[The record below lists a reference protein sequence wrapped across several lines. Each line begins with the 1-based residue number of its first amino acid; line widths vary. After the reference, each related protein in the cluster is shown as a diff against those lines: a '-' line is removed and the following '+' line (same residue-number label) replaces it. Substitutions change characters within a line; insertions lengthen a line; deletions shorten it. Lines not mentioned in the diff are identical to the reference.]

1 MSMKRMSSSLAA
13 AVVICG
19 MTAAAQTPQQ
29 PPTTT
34 GDQKNAAAAPIT
46 VAGCVQQESAVLK
59 RNPIAGSV
67 GMGDE
72 FVLTFASL
80 NPGPATTTEPAPAE
94 PVGTSGSPGNFGT
107 VYRVTGDKEK
117 ELKSY
122 VGQRVEVTGTF
133 KDKEKLTDEASSVG
147 AGGRELTP
155 ANTREITIESIKPV
169 AGTCAPVIK

>member
-1 MSMKRMSSSLAA
+1 MSMKRMSSSLAV

-29 PPTTT
+29 PTTTT

-80 NPGPATTTEPAPAE
+80 NPASATTEPAPAE
-94 PVGTSGSPGNFGT
+94 PVGTSGAPGNFGT

-122 VGQRVEVTGTF
+122 VGQRVEITGTF
-133 KDKEKLTDEASSVG
+133 KDKEKMTDEASSVG
-147 AGGRELTP
+147 AGNRELTP

-169 AGTCAPVIK
+169 SGTCAPVIK